1 MRYLDSPKGL
11 LLTFWLLK
19 VDTTLSAPSLDSKI
33 ISAMTL
39 GLSVI
44 MRQLRH
50 TPPIGV
56 IALSISSAV
65 VPGAKFFAMTIYGPA
80 SPLIDIALD
89 ALAGPMT
96 LNWVFR
102 AGEEAEPLRAE
113 YRRSVRVTCG
123 FFGPR

>member
-1 MRYLDSPKGL
+1 
-11 LLTFWLLK
+11 LLK

-102 AGEEAEPLRAE
+102 EGEEAEPLRAE